1 MMINQPQPTR
11 KGKTMKKKFVDFF
24 TALEEAYAIE
34 NDGTIT
40 DLYFEEELHSELGD
54 VVVIYDEWNG
64 NITIPID
71 ENKEIEFDTA
81 SRTFHIKGFL
91 GGYSEDPIET
101 FNIRFLK
108 LA

>member
-1 MMINQPQPTR
+1 
-11 KGKTMKKKFVDFF
+11 MKKKFVDFF

-34 NDGTIT
+34 IDESIT
-40 DLYFEEELHSELGD
+40 DLFFEEELHSELGD
-54 VVVIYDEWNG
+54 VVVIYNEWSG
-64 NITIPID
+64 NIIVPID

-81 SRTFHIKGFL
+81 SRMFHIKGFL
-91 GGYSEDPIET
+91 GEYSEDPIET

>member
-1 MMINQPQPTR
+1 
-11 KGKTMKKKFVDFF
+11 MKKRFVDFF
-24 TALEEAYAIE
+24 TALEEAYVMEI
-34 NDGTIT
+34 DDTIM
-40 DLYFEEELHSELGD
+40 LPVFEEELHAELGD

-64 NITIPID
+64 NIIVPID
-71 ENKEIEFDTA
+71 ENKEIEFDTS

-91 GGYSEDPIET
+91 GEYSEDPIET